1 MLEQKDLDMIRQV
14 VKEEINS
21 RATETENFLLDEI
34 ERRHRHLEEQMKKV
48 RKNLED
54 LDSYYRITKLES
66 DNTSLLLKMVD
77 SLSKRVE
84 ELEKRTA

>member
-14 VKEEINS
+14 IKEEIDS
-21 RATETENFLLDEI
+21 RAIETEKFLLDET
-34 ERRHRHLEEQMKKV
+34 ERSQKYLEEQMKKV
-48 RKNLED
+48 QKNLED
-54 LDSYYRITKLES
+54 LNSYYRITKLEN

>member
-21 RATETENFLLDEI
+21 RAIETEKFLLDEI
-34 ERRHRHLEEQMKKV
+34 ERRHKHLEEQMKKV
-48 RKNLED
+48 QKNLED
-54 LDSYYRITKLES
+54 LDSYYRITKLEN